1 MWCAIPNRKLSN
13 QSHIHTRKSF
23 KLYTFM
29 TWPFLWQR
37 TLHAWASG
45 RANFYPQEDISWC
58 HRFRLRVAALSHH
71 REAIRWDCPR
81 SVLLSYGPVDH
92 LILDD
97 KWSIRKI
104 RVPRKRRW
112 VLHDRLSVNVNLPVF
127 PVGISLWLFFLFC
140 GVTNSRRLLHRC
152 WQMIYR
158 HHFTWLYS
166 LRQPSSSIKMQGLY
180 EDHIKVSVASEGDY
194 HPSSIWW

>member
-13 QSHIHTRKSF
+13 QSHIHTRKSS

-127 PVGISLWLFFLFC
+127 PVGISLWLFCCFVVSQIAEGCSTDVGRWYIVTILLDYTLF
-140 GVTNSRRLLHRC
+140 GSQAAPLRC
-152 WQMIYR
+152 
-158 HHFTWLYS
+158 
-166 LRQPSSSIKMQGLY
+166 K
-180 EDHIKVSVASEGDY
+180 ASMKTT
-194 HPSSIWW
+194 